1 MKDNIQEKLGEILD
15 SVEIYPEYSSDII
28 RVKNFTWNKDLVDFI
43 VEYYINGTK
52 CIFRYNDQIAKE
64 YDSIKDNPL
73 EQLEWE
79 LTYIKRMYERGSGA
93 KEYHPCTTIEH

>member
-15 SVEIYPEYSSDII
+15 SVEIYPEYSPDII
-28 RVKNFTWNKDLVDFI
+28 RVKSFTWNKDLVDCI
-43 VEYYINGTK
+43 VEYYLNGTK
-52 CIFRYNDQIAKE
+52 CIFRYNDQITKE

-79 LTYIKRMYERGSGA
+79 LTYIKRMYERGISA
-93 KEYHPCTTIEH
+93 KEYYPCTTIEH